1 MNLSATGGLSGL
13 LHGAPALRQSDSP
26 ASTDRAGAVAG
37 AGAAA
42 GTRATGQGGLSHL
55 LSQLTSAAS
64 SASEVAGPA
73 RSMAD
78 LLRLAPQRV
87 SAVDAGGYDRIR
99 DPSCGPFCDRQ
110 VSASAYSELNET
122 ELAME
127 LQTRDGDVVR
137 IRFRQTDYAA
147 TTQLASG
154 SVSEHGLERVFD
166 LSVEGNLSDAERG
179 AIDRMLEQVAE
190 QATSLFT
197 GDLGQTAARLAALD
211 FDSEQLATFAL
222 DFTRTTQQ
230 SLTQVYGGG
239 MPGLAGL
246 ARHDDAVSSLLEL
259 LADTQ
264 RQLIAEARTLF
275 DDASAAGFARGV
287 VPQLFAL
294 HGPQDADAP
303 KNADRPQAS
312 HGPA

>member
-26 ASTDRAGAVAG
+26 ASTDRAGAV

-127 LQTRDGDVVR
+127 LRTLDGDVVR
-137 IRFRQTDYAA
+137 LQFRQIDYAA
-147 TTQLASG
+147 TTQLELAWQQNHFSKNTTDQD
-154 SVSEHGLERVFD
+154 SFRQQHF
-166 LSVEGNLSDAERG
+166 
-179 AIDRMLEQVAE
+179 QV
-190 QATSLFT
+190 
-197 GDLGQTAARLAALD
+197 
-211 FDSEQLATFAL
+211 
-222 DFTRTTQQ
+222 
-230 SLTQVYGGG
+230 
-239 MPGLAGL
+239 
-246 ARHDDAVSSLLEL
+246 
-259 LADTQ
+259 
-264 RQLIAEARTLF
+264 
-275 DDASAAGFARGV
+275 
-287 VPQLFAL
+287 
-294 HGPQDADAP
+294 
-303 KNADRPQAS
+303 
-312 HGPA
+312 